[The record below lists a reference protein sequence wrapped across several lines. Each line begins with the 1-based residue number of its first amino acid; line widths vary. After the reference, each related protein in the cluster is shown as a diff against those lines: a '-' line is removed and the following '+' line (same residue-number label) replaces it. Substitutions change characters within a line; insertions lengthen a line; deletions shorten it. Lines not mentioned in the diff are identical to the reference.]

1 MNKRMNKWKNGWE
14 KEQKMKEMKEWKNK
28 KWMTEWMNERMIRW
42 KDEWMDGPLLVSNTN
57 NNLIKMYESY
67 SIMFILTTGQFLWQ
81 NGHVVVLT
89 LALPRVNNLKNTVL
103 LFLSISYLKGV
114 RTISLK
120 R

>member
-1 MNKRMNKWKNGWE
+1 
-14 KEQKMKEMKEWKNK
+14 
-28 KWMTEWMNERMIRW
+28 MTEWMNERMIRW

-57 NNLIKMYESY
+57 NDLIKMYESY

-103 LFLSISYLKGV
+103 ERCKNYFTQKVTTRWPASAAFNSGLITRYQK
-114 RTISLK
+114 
-120 R
+120 